1 MNSTSNTKTHAL
13 TQTAFISVLI
23 ILLQL
28 ISALLIK
35 LGFFSFSLV
44 LVPVVVGGILMGP
57 KYGAVFGGIFGI
69 VVVLFCI
76 TGLDS
81 GGFIIFNSD
90 PLMCFIMCM
99 TKGILCGFIP
109 ALIYKILYNLC
120 EKKYRDINVIIVAV
134 LSPIINT
141 SVFVLFMF
149 IFFRPLLTSWA
160 GGTDILTYVITGL
173 VGINFIIEFLLNII
187 ICPVIMPSLL
197 KSRYVQKLIK

>member
-1 MNSTSNTKTHAL
+1 MNSTSNTKTHTL

-35 LGFFSFSLV
+35 FGFFSFSLV

-109 ALIYKILYNLC
+109 ALIYKILYNSRKRRYLYDLQRRIS
-120 EKKYRDINVIIVAV
+120 ESAV
-134 LSPIINT
+134 
-141 SVFVLFMF
+141 
-149 IFFRPLLTSWA
+149 
-160 GGTDILTYVITGL
+160 
-173 VGINFIIEFLLNII
+173 
-187 ICPVIMPSLL
+187 
-197 KSRYVQKLIK
+197 